1 MIDLCAP
8 GVKILHYFDQT
19 EPKQKQKQSTKPDAQ
34 TMVCA
39 KNSEE
44 TLLELNK
51 QLYRS
56 DKSTR

>member
-19 EPKQKQKQSTKPDAQ
+19 EPKQKQSTKPDAQ